1 MSTSLAAGV
10 MSMTLQILIVANIY
24 EDVAGGL
31 SLSCLMFLVTLLNNH
46 ET

>member
-10 MSMTLQILIVANIY
+10 MSMTHQILIVANIY

-31 SLSCLMFLVTLLNNH
+31 SLSGLMFLVTLLNNH